1 MPTSTDRLSGMDAA
15 VPMLDWT
22 FRAMGADWRIHH
34 GGGVGGDDAQVVAD
48 AVAADER
55 LWSRFLATSDV
66 ARVSRGAGTP
76 VEVAPVTL
84 ELVEAARL
92 WSAQTDGLFQPLLA
106 DALKAWGYRDA
117 VGDDAPDSAPSPHRV
132 LGEIL
137 ISRRAG
143 TVMIPTG
150 TSLDLGGIG
159 KSWAAVRAGALLCE
173 RCDDERLI
181 IDAGGDLA
189 IVRGSHRIETAAGP
203 ILAHEGEGVA
213 TSSSERRQWQLGDGT
228 VAHHLIDPRTG
239 APSAR
244 GTAVVV
250 GEDPVAADVLASC
263 LVLDP
268 ALIATMDAPAA
279 HISLDGTITTSDAW
293 TEVLA

>member
-1 MPTSTDRLSGMDAA
+1 MDNTT
-15 VPMLDWT
+15 PMLDWT

-34 GGGVGGDDAQVVAD
+34 GGGVSGEDAQAAAD

-55 LWSRFLATSDV
+55 LWSRFQATSDV
-66 ARVSRGAGTP
+66 SRISQGAGTA
-76 VEVAPVTL
+76 VEVAAATL
-84 ELVEAARL
+84 DIVEAARD
-92 WSAQTDGLFQPLLA
+92 WSERTGGLFQPLLA
-106 DALKAWGYRDA
+106 DALRAWGYRGA
-117 VGDDAPDSAPSPHRV
+117 VGDDAPQQAPHVPAPV
-132 LGEIL
+132 GEIL
-137 ISRRAG
+137 ISRRSG
-143 TVMIPTG
+143 TITIPAG

-159 KSWAAVRAGALLCE
+159 KSWAAVRAGELLAD

-189 IVRGSHRIETAAGP
+189 IIRGSHRIETAVGAV
-203 ILAHEGEGVA
+203 LAHEGEGIA

-263 LVLDP
+263 VVLDP
-268 ALIATMDAPAA
+268 AFLASLDVPAA
-279 HISLDGTITTSDAW
+279 RIALDETVTTTDAW
-293 TEVLA
+293 AEALA

>member
-1 MPTSTDRLSGMDAA
+1 MDEGL
-15 VPMLDWT
+15 PLLDWT

-34 GGGVGGDDAQVVAD
+34 GGRVGGDDAQAAAD

-55 LWSRFLATSDV
+55 LWSRFQATSDV
-66 ARVSRGAGTP
+66 ARISHGAGTAVHVDP
-76 VEVAPVTL
+76 ATL
-84 ELVEAARL
+84 DIVEAARD
-92 WSAQTDGLFQPLLA
+92 WSLRTDGLFQPLLA
-106 DALKAWGYRDA
+106 DALRAWGYRGA
-117 VGDDAPDSAPSPHRV
+117 VGDDAPTAAPAIAAPQ
-132 LGEIL
+132 GEIL
-137 ISRRAG
+137 ISRRSG
-143 TVMIPTG
+143 TVTIPAG

-159 KSWAAVRAGALLCE
+159 KSWAAVRAGALLDE

-189 IVRGSHRIETAAGP
+189 IIRGSHRIETVAGP
-203 ILAHEGEGVA
+203 VLAHEGEGVA

-244 GTAVVV
+244 GTAVVI

-263 LVLDP
+263 VVLDP
-268 ALIATMDAPAA
+268 AFLDTLDAPAA
-279 HISLDGTITTSDAW
+279 RVALDGTITSTDDWA
-293 TEVLA
+293 EAIA